1 MTTIIAA
8 PTAHAVPRDQG
19 LSSLAHLAASAPPMA
34 TRTTPPGTNAPTAV
48 GDSPRSAPRHSV
60 EDNVSPKRYHISML
74 IDFIFILTMT
84 DSARAAGLRSVTK
97 IKKEPPASPNP
108 SAKPRPRRLDLSVHG
123 ATGRGPQ
130 TARPAPLTARDSAG
144 LAIHDL
150 GVACLSPGF
159 QTQDPTMRSQLQR
172 SLDVREQQRQ
182 IIEARQKGV
191 KPPSDAPG
199 TGPGA
204 ESAQFGMPQRTPS
217 TSRRKGPPPGLSI
230 TAPSAATFS
239 NERVIQSAPLHHS
252 FTGLRPHAHQPS
264 GLSQTSHIHH
274 VPATQTANRLPPI
287 SDVFAHD
294 SLQAPPSARPPTAMF
309 ATGHSPSIG
318 PPPLQSPSMMQHQ
331 HNQGPPTGRGREFKS
346 AEEAVQEM
354 SRGRED
360 LLPKIVHYGGAQ
372 PPTPPSPM
380 PPSQQS
386 QHPGHPQ
393 SYPHPPQRQ
402 SPHASG
408 AARVDALRSEHSQ
421 SQMAGRRRPRDEYE
435 REHGSPLGQQEAKR
449 ATYHPDASADWRSGM
464 SNQEKRDEFLRL
476 CSRAWDL
483 FHS

>member
-1 MTTIIAA
+1 MTTIVAA
-8 PTAHAVPRDQG
+8 PAAHTVPRDQG

-34 TRTTPPGTNAPTAV
+34 TRTTPPGNNAPASAEH
-48 GDSPRSAPRHSV
+48 SPRSAPRHSV
-60 EDNVSPKRYHISML
+60 EDNVSPKG
-74 IDFIFILTMT
+74 
-84 DSARAAGLRSVTK
+84 ARAPGLRSVTK

-191 KPPSDAPG
+191 KPPMDPPG

-204 ESAQFGMPQRTPS
+204 ESTQFGMPQRTPS

-294 SLQAPPSARPPTAMF
+294 SLQARPPTAMF

-318 PPPLQSPSMMQHQ
+318 PPPLQSPGMMQQQHQQHREQQQQQHQ
-331 HNQGPPTGRGREFKS
+331 HQLSQGPLTGRGREFKS

-354 SRGRED
+354 SRGREE

-386 QHPGHPQ
+386 QHSGHPQ

-449 ATYHPDASADWRSGM
+449 PTYQPENGNDWRSGM

>member
-1 MTTIIAA
+1 ML
-8 PTAHAVPRDQG
+8 PD
-19 LSSLAHLAASAPPMA
+19 SS
-34 TRTTPPGTNAPTAV
+34 
-48 GDSPRSAPRHSV
+48 
-60 EDNVSPKRYHISML
+60 
-74 IDFIFILTMT
+74 
-84 DSARAAGLRSVTK
+84 RAAGLRSVTK
-97 IKKEPPASPNP
+97 IKKEPPGSPNS

-130 TARPAPLTARDSAG
+130 TARPAPLTARDSNSG

-159 QTQDPTMRSQLQR
+159 QTQNPTMRSQLQR

-191 KPPSDAPG
+191 KPPAEAPAG
-199 TGPGA
+199 TAAGA
-204 ESAQFGMPQRTPS
+204 ESAQFNMPERTPS

-239 NERVIQSAPLHHS
+239 NERVIQSAPIHHS
-252 FTGLRPHAHQPS
+252 FTGLRQHAHQPS

-287 SDVFAHD
+287 SDVFAND
-294 SLQAPPSARPPTAMF
+294 GLQAPGSARPPSTAMF

-318 PPPLQSPSMMQHQ
+318 PPPMQQSPGMMHHPQHHQ
-331 HNQGPPTGRGREFKS
+331 PPLTGRGREFKS

-354 SRGRED
+354 SRGRDD

-380 PPSQQS
+380 PSSQQPQQP
-386 QHPGHPQ
+386 QHPSHQQP
-393 SYPHPPQRQ
+393 YPPHPTQRQ

-449 ATYHPDASADWRSGM
+449 PNHQPEGGAHDWRSNM
-464 SNQEKRDEFLRL
+464 SNQEKRDEFMRL